1 MLFAILLHSLLLA
14 LLNCVEADPHN
25 NHKHKHDARHDD
37 SQQQQHDHENI
48 KREYWGGP
56 DTPGVYDY
64 IVIGSG
70 AGGAPNACRLARAG
84 YSVLLIEAGDD
95 QGERLE
101 AKVPTWHLQAA
112 EVPEMKWVC

>member
-1 MLFAILLHSLLLA
+1 MLFAILLHSFLLA
-14 LLNCVEADPHN
+14 LHVAADAHD
-25 NHKHKHDARHDD
+25 HKHQHKHNARNDD
-37 SQQQQHDHENI
+37 GPELDHENV
-48 KREYWGGP
+48 KRQYWGGP
-56 DTPGVYDY
+56 EQVGVYDY
-64 IVIGSG
+64 IIVGSG